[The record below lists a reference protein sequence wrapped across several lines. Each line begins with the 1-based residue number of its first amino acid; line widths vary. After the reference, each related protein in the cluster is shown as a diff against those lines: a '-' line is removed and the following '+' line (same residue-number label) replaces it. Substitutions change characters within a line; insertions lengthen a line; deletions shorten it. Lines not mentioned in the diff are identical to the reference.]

1 MLFFLLLLFCYDYF
15 VMSMSTTDR
24 VNGTVQFTFF
34 LVMKLNITIA
44 TSCDSPFSSLKLE
57 NGLKKYV
64 QIFAEIRFMDLS
76 N

>member
-1 MLFFLLLLFCYDYF
+1 
-15 VMSMSTTDR
+15 MSMSTTDR
-24 VNGTVQFTFF
+24 VNGTAQFTFF
-34 LVMKLNITIA
+34 LVMKLNITVV
-44 TSCDSPFSSLKLE
+44 TSCNSLFSSLKLE